1 MASSKELK
9 ALITLSGKVDPSLQS
24 ALLKAQKGTADTT
37 MKLSKLEQVGVKALN
52 ATRKAAKA
60 TAVGLAAL
68 AVSGGAAL
76 WQLGKEGIETASNL
90 AEVQNVVDVTLA
102 FDVISMD
109 PKYWYDKMIRELE
122 QEIGET
128 LYPGDERRIVAEELF
143 YIIMSIANFANARA
157 NAQLIVS
164 AVGDDLEALGAL
176 LGVSRLPASAATVTM
191 KFTVAAP
198 AGETVVV
205 PAGTRVTADGKLF
218 FATMEQ
224 TSAAYDVG
232 SVDIDTIA
240 LTAGAAANDI
250 SAGSITTLVDPI
262 PYISAVTN
270 SAAPS
275 GGSDIEDD
283 DSLRRRIMLAPH
295 SFSSAGAAKSYE
307 YWARTADPAVADAKA
322 ASPSAGVVNVTVLMD
337 GGKIPTAAQ
346 LKAVENVLSA
356 QTVRPLGIQVN
367 VVAAEAVS
375 YTATAKYYIS
385 SDDTAEINAIKSRV
399 ESAYA
404 DYLVWQKAVL
414 GRAINP
420 DELRRRLLT
429 AGANRVDLSSP
440 QWTTLDDDQV
450 AAEST
455 SSALT
460 YGGTL

>member
-1 MASSKELK
+1 M
-9 ALITLSGKVDPSLQS
+9 
-24 ALLKAQKGTADTT
+24 
-37 MKLSKLEQVGVKALN
+37 VG
-52 ATRKAAKA
+52 
-60 TAVGLAAL
+60 
-68 AVSGGAAL
+68 
-76 WQLGKEGIETASNL
+76 
-90 AEVQNVVDVTLA
+90 
-102 FDVISMD
+102 
-109 PKYWYDKMIRELE
+109 
-122 QEIGET
+122 
-128 LYPGDERRIVAEELF
+128 
-143 YIIMSIANFANARA
+143 
-157 NAQLIVS
+157 
-164 AVGDDLEALGAL
+164 
-176 LGVSRLPASAATVTM
+176 
-191 KFTVAAP
+191 
-198 AGETVVV
+198 

-250 SAGSITTLVDPI
+250 SAGSITTLVDPL

-295 SFSSAGAAKSYE
+295 SFSSAGAAKSYGC
-307 YWARTADPAVADAKA
+307 WARTADPAVADAKA
-322 ASPSAGVVNVTVLMD
+322 ASPSARVVNETVMKD
-337 GGKIPTAAQ
+337 GEKLPPAAQ

-440 QWTTLDDDQV
+440 QWTALDDDQV

>member
-1 MASSKELK
+1 M
-9 ALITLSGKVDPSLQS
+9 VD
-24 ALLKAQKGTADTT
+24 
-37 MKLSKLEQVGVKALN
+37 
-52 ATRKAAKA
+52 R
-60 TAVGLAAL
+60 
-68 AVSGGAAL
+68 
-76 WQLGKEGIETASNL
+76 
-90 AEVQNVVDVTLA
+90 VDA
-102 FDVISMD
+102 
-109 PKYWYDKMIRELE
+109 
-122 QEIGET
+122 
-128 LYPGDERRIVAEELF
+128 
-143 YIIMSIANFANARA
+143 
-157 NAQLIVS
+157 
-164 AVGDDLEALGAL
+164 
-176 LGVSRLPASAATVTM
+176 
-191 KFTVAAP
+191 
-198 AGETVVV
+198 
-205 PAGTRVTADGKLF
+205 
-218 FATMEQ
+218 
-224 TSAAYDVG
+224 
-232 SVDIDTIA
+232 
-240 LTAGAAANDI
+240 
-250 SAGSITTLVDPI
+250 
-262 PYISAVTN
+262 
-270 SAAPS
+270 
-275 GGSDIEDD
+275 
-283 DSLRRRIMLAPH
+283 SLRRRIMLAPH

>member
-1 MASSKELK
+1 M
-9 ALITLSGKVDPSLQS
+9 
-24 ALLKAQKGTADTT
+24 
-37 MKLSKLEQVGVKALN
+37 
-52 ATRKAAKA
+52 
-60 TAVGLAAL
+60 
-68 AVSGGAAL
+68 
-76 WQLGKEGIETASNL
+76 
-90 AEVQNVVDVTLA
+90 A

-191 KFTVAAP
+191 KFTVSAP
-198 AGETVVV
+198 AGETVVI

-224 TSAAYDVG
+224 ASAVYDVG

-283 DSLRRRIMLAPH
+283 ESLRRRIMLAPH

-337 GGKIPTAAQ
+337 GGKIPTTAQ

-356 QTVRPLGIQVN
+356 QTVRPLGTQVN

-399 ESAYA
+399 EAAYA

-440 QWTTLDDDQV
+440 QWTALDDDQV